1 MRLVGETNA
10 ENTAKESLDV
20 TGVIDASPQRC
31 SLFEIVDADLVRPEI
46 SLQVL
51 SSEPGDDI
59 RRGLSFFQ
67 CTANTRNTVVVLVVV
82 VVVGLHKDGEGGHLA
97 IRVYSKSICGRDRDS
112 EEGTHG
118 EGREEDPQVGH
129 EEDPWEGQD
138 GRWEGQGGLR
148 EVLCLGHDT
157 ERGDLVPD
165 TTLMEWVVDRE
176 EGRLPGDE
184 TCEMLHLR

>member
-1 MRLVGETNA
+1 M
-10 ENTAKESLDV
+10 
-20 TGVIDASPQRC
+20 
-31 SLFEIVDADLVRPEI
+31 
-46 SLQVL
+46 QVL
-51 SSEPGDDI
+51 SSEPGDDV

-67 CTANTRNTVVVLVVV
+67 CTANTGNTVVVVV
-82 VVVGLHKDGEGGHLA
+82 VVVGLRKDGEGVHLA

-148 EVLCLGHDT
+148 EVLCLGHDS
-157 ERGDLVPD
+157 ERSDLVPD
-165 TTLMEWVVDRE
+165 TTLMDRK